1 MTFDA
6 IESEQFYCV
15 THPKIMPSV
24 RTRCED
30 VSQLRNPTDPYAH
43 KPEVANTAT
52 TTSRGV

>member
-6 IESEQFYCV
+6 IETEQFYCV

-43 KPEVANTAT
+43 KPDVASTVT